1 MIVLPSR
8 RSHPAR
14 SNIKTHSDTQVKSQ
28 ACNFLVDFF
37 FDFFFVICD
46 DAARQESG
54 DRTWD
59 V

>member
-37 FDFFFVICD
+37 VICD

>member
-8 RSHPAR
+8 RSDPAR

-37 FDFFFVICD
+37 FDFFFCH
-46 DAARQESG
+46 S
-54 DRTWD
+54 
-59 V
+59 